1 MMLLTATTP
10 ATVHGPAFMITGS
23 WQNRRDRLC
32 TTRLADEA
40 TRSVFYSP
48 VANLLESWRDG
59 SHYSV
64 IDCVVTTALVP
75 GLSGIHLLIDEIS
88 ASLER
93 DDTADAQAQAGE
105 E

>member
-1 MMLLTATTP
+1 
-10 ATVHGPAFMITGS
+10 MINGS
-23 WQNRRDRLC
+23 RQNRRDRFC
-32 TTRLADEA
+32 STRLAGKSA
-40 TRSVFYSP
+40 RSVFYSP
-48 VANLLESWRDG
+48 VANLLESRRAD

-64 IDCVVTTALVP
+64 TDWAVKTPLVP
-75 GLSGIHLLIDEIS
+75 GLSGSYLLFGSYLLSGSYLLIDEIS